1 MADTEEPADALR
13 RIRHDLRGAYNEL
26 RLCVEVLRLEAGG
39 PAALEWLVMIERAA
53 ERCEALVGEL
63 DRLYP

>member
-1 MADTEEPADALR
+1 MADTDEPPDALQ

-26 RLCVEVLRLEAGG
+26 RLSVEVLRLEAGG
-39 PAALEWLVMIERAA
+39 PAALEWLDLIERAA

-63 DRLYP
+63 DRLRP

>member
-1 MADTEEPADALR
+1 MADTNEPADSLR

-26 RLCVEVLRLEAGG
+26 RLCAEVLGLEADGA
-39 PAALEWLVMIERAA
+39 AALEWLDMIERAA
-53 ERCEALVGEL
+53 ERCEALVGDL

>member
-1 MADTEEPADALR
+1 MADTDEPADALR

-26 RLCVEVLRLEAGG
+26 RLSVEVLRLEAD
-39 PAALEWLVMIERAA
+39 AAASLEWLDLIERAA
-53 ERCEALVGEL
+53 ERCETLVGEL

>member
-26 RLCVEVLRLEAGG
+26 RLCAEVLRLEADGA
-39 PAALEWLVMIERAA
+39 AALEWLDLIERAA
-53 ERCEALVGEL
+53 ERCDALVVEL
-63 DRLYP
+63 DRLLP